1 MYFLANSTLVFAGG
15 LVFSLGIALSVTIPI
30 VPSIAVSLATVTADC
45 FTLSQLSSFSP
56 VVYEIISS
64 VAELAAEPA

>member
-1 MYFLANSTLVFAGG
+1 MNYFVVFGSG
-15 LVFSLGIALSVTIPI
+15 RVFNLGIALSVTIPI

-56 VVYEIISS
+56 RVYEIISS